1 MLLLKRT
8 TGSEVTAGSADSG
21 VIHVMND
28 KKCVDASEIDAGST
42 SFEPENVRFAQGDA
56 DISPVLMWK
65 RTLTER
71 PSWKEMAKYSDTT
84 KNYCTQW
91 DSLEVVGGILYR
103 SWTSVSGREKCRQ
116 LVVPFSLRR
125 EFVARING
133 VMASG
138 HFGIR
143 RTQEQF
149 QRRGYFMNWRR
160 FVEDFCKRCTVC
172 AKFHRDRPPKQSYL
186 QSIDCGAVNE
196 RYHCDLSGP
205 YPDSNGYKYICIC
218 VDAFSRYL
226 VASPIRD
233 KSAQSVAKILV
244 CDVIARFGYFQS
256 LQTDNGKE
264 YQNEIIR
271 HICQLLNIGRWEII
285 NKTLHSLLGRVIS

>member
-1 MLLLKRT
+1 M
-8 TGSEVTAGSADSG
+8 
-21 VIHVMND
+21 
-28 KKCVDASEIDAGST
+28 
-42 SFEPENVRFAQGDA
+42 
-56 DISPVLMWK
+56 
-65 RTLTER
+65 
-71 PSWKEMAKYSDTT
+71 
-84 KNYCTQW
+84 
-91 DSLEVVGGILYR
+91 EVVEGILYR
-103 SWTSVSGREKCRQ
+103 NWTSVNGREKCRQ
-116 LVVPFSLRR
+116 LVPFSLRR
-125 EFVARING
+125 EFVARIHG
-133 VMASG
+133 MMASR

-172 AKFHRDRPPKQSYL
+172 AKFHRGRPPKQSYL

-205 YPDSNGYKYICIC
+205 YPASNGYKYIC

-244 CDVIARFGYFQS
+244 RDVIARFGCFQS
-256 LQTDNGKE
+256 LQTDNGKRISKRD
-264 YQNEIIR
+264 NC
-271 HICQLLNIGRWEII
+271 HICQLLNIDQLRITSYRPSGNGRCEII
-285 NKTLHSLLGRVIS
+285 NKTLHSLLGRVISETQRDWSWLPICTLAYTPPHVTKVLDRLLTF